1 MDFDQ
6 VLPNIFVGS
15 HPRSNEDTDTLKAE
29 GISAISNLQT
39 DDDVRDLDLDWTSL
53 DARYWALGIG
63 VRRAPIRDFDD
74 NDLRNK
80 LPQAVEALDELVK
93 ARQTVYVHCSGGV
106 NRSPGTII
114 AYLCW
119 MEGRSFQDAAD
130 HVRKHHPCGPVM
142 EAIRKATWDRRRR

>member
-15 HPRSNEDTDTLKAE
+15 HPRSNEDIDTLKAVE
-29 GISAISNLQT
+29 ISAVLNLQT
-39 DDDVRDLDLDWTSL
+39 DEDFRRLNVDWNSL
-53 DARYWALGIG
+53 DAHYWALGIG
-63 VRRAPIRDFDD
+63 VRRVPIRDFDA
-74 NDLRNK
+74 NDLRGK

-106 NRSPGTII
+106 NRSPSTII

-119 MEGRSFQDAAD
+119 IERWSLQDAAD
-130 HVRKHHPCGPVM
+130 HVQKQHSCDPVM
-142 EAIRKATWDRRRR
+142 EAIRGAIWDRRRA